1 MEKKRTWYY
10 LVPLAGVIFGLWYL
24 SIAFYD
30 VIYSDYIRIV
40 NSYLPDVWNP
50 EKFLVPDVLTRM
62 PVSYVMRAVNAVWF
76 HYSVRFD
83 QVMGILSLG
92 LSAAAMAYYCVQKH
106 IGCFWYLL
114 LTALTFSLNK
124 WEMMINGSG
133 WVHFLAFAGFFYHYI
148 LWDRI
153 WSGNEKK
160 HDSWKMMALPWVLIL
175 GVAGPYCAVYVAV
188 LILGYGFCMAVTLR
202 KTGKLEKRYIAYGI
216 SVLLPFFCYLW
227 SNAQV
232 VPDWSGYQAAE
243 GSIFQYLLDV
253 PGYFVRFLLKSL
265 CSTVVGGEAAGAVF
279 TSNLPYM
286 TIGLLV
292 AAAYLMAL
300 WYQFRYRIYETTV
313 FPLILLVSGGMNH
326 LLVLWSRWSFL
337 MEDYGM
343 SSRYALQFQV
353 GILGIFLTFA
363 FVWKDR
369 VRRDSVSD
377 SGRPVLGQL
386 RQILLVVMAVVFL
399 AGNSYTT
406 WRELKTAPYRKET
419 CVRRAEIALDF
430 ENKTD
435 DELRA
440 AFEFRTSWPESGP
453 MVRNALRILKE
464 QNWNVFYG
472 GKTK

>member
-10 LVPLAGVIFGLWYL
+10 LAPLAGVIFGLWYL

-40 NSYLPDVWNP
+40 NSYLPDVWNL

-62 PVSYVMRAVNAVWF
+62 PVSYVARAVNAAWF

-83 QVMGILSLG
+83 QVLGILSLG
-92 LSAAAMAYYCVQKH
+92 LSAAAVAYYCVQRH
-106 IGCFWYLL
+106 IGWCWYLF

-160 HDSWKMMALPWVLIL
+160 HDSLKMMVLPWVLIL

-202 KTGKLEKRYIAYGI
+202 KTGKWEKRYIACGI
-216 SVLLPFFCYLW
+216 SVLIPFFCYLW

-243 GSIFQYLLDV
+243 GSIFRYLLDV

-286 TIGLLV
+286 AIGFLV
-292 AAAYLMAL
+292 AAAYLLAL
-300 WYQFRYRIYETTV
+300 WYQFRYRIYEKTL

-363 FVWKDR
+363 LVWKDSGP
-369 VRRDSVSD
+369 DSARAAW
-377 SGRPVLGQL
+377 GRL
-386 RQILLVVMAVVFL
+386 RQILLVAVAVVFL

-472 GKTK
+472 GKTR